1 MGGLSESIK
10 NRKIRDENCLSD
22 NVTWKS
28 KNLWKMIPADVKAK
42 VKQKEIK
49 KLVAMS
55 YEFLQKASY
64 QNLKYNVVKA
74 VCIFYLILV
83 SITFSLTL
91 SVKNREVGGCT

>member
-1 MGGLSESIK
+1 
-10 NRKIRDENCLSD
+10 
-22 NVTWKS
+22 
-28 KNLWKMIPADVKAK
+28 MIPADVKAK
-42 VKQKEIK
+42 VKQKKIK

-64 QNLKYNVVKA
+64 QNLKYNVVKR

>member
-22 NVTWKS
+22 VTWKS
-28 KNLWKMIPADVKAK
+28 KNLWKMITADLKAK

-49 KLVAMS
+49 KLVAVS

-64 QNLKYNVVKA
+64 QNLKYNVVKR

-83 SITFSLTL
+83 SIPFSLTL
-91 SVKNREVGGCT
+91 SVKTRGVGGCT

>member
-1 MGGLSESIK
+1 
-10 NRKIRDENCLSD
+10 
-22 NVTWKS
+22 
-28 KNLWKMIPADVKAK
+28 MIPADVKAK

-64 QNLKYNVVKA
+64 QNLKYNVVRR

>member
-1 MGGLSESIK
+1 
-10 NRKIRDENCLSD
+10 
-22 NVTWKS
+22 
-28 KNLWKMIPADVKAK
+28 MIPADVKAK
-42 VKQKEIK
+42 LKQKEIK

-64 QNLKYNVVKA
+64 QNLKYNVVKR

>member
-10 NRKIRDENCLSD
+10 NRQIRDENCLSD

-28 KNLWKMIPADVKAK
+28 KNLWKMITADVKAK

-49 KLVAMS
+49 KLVAVS

-64 QNLKYNVVKA
+64 QNLKYNVVKR

-83 SITFSLTL
+83 SIPFSLTL
-91 SVKNREVGGCT
+91 SVKTRGVGGCT